1 MASISIVKIKI
12 RRGTDAERRQIT
24 LDNGE
29 LGYVTDIGGRRLF
42 IGDGVRPGGYP
53 VGTALFYN
61 ANFNSPDSY
70 QYAQIGDIIY
80 ETTLKQLFVVTNI
93 DTEASPFDFTFQF
106 LGPEVDGTSIKYS
119 NQGNLTVSLS
129 GVGGASL
136 PTSNPGIPGRLWNS
150 GGFVKV
156 S

>member
-29 LGYVTDIGGRRLF
+29 LGYVTDIDGRRLF
-42 IGDGVRPGGYP
+42 IGDGVRRGGYP

-61 ANFNSPDSY
+61 ADFSNYETY
-70 QYAQIGDIIY
+70 QYAQIGDILY
-80 ETTLKQLFVVTNI
+80 DNSSSKLYTVTNI
-93 DTEASPFDFTFQF
+93 DDSEVPFIYTFKF
-106 LGPEVDGTSIKYS
+106 IGPAIDDASIKYTVDGS
-119 NQGNLTVSLS
+119 LTVSLS